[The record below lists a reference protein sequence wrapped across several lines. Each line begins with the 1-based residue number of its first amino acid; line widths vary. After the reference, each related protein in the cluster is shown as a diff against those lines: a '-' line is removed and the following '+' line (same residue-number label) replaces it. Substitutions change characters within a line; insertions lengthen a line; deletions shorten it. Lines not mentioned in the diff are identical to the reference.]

1 MIGQIIINGLLNG
14 CVYALVAVGLS
25 LTWGVMDIV
34 NFAHGEFLLWGLYA
48 SFWIWALM
56 GLDPLISMPIVI
68 VLIFLL
74 GVLTYLVVIKRVLK
88 VSGLTA
94 LLATFGLSMVLKNL
108 TQFFWTANYRNVTNT
123 LVSNR
128 SFKLLGMYI
137 RQDYVVAAAGA
148 LIITLLV
155 TLFLNRTKTG
165 IAIKATSINKSA
177 AQLVGIDTNRIY
189 AITFGLSGADAAYY
203 ACQTVRIPARI
214 LPREVV
220 ITPRP
225 NMGKTFNDEPF
236 RDPVFKQGTLLFKNI
251 TDPDS
256 PYYVDVSGVPGY
268 GVPVFTDSDRE
279 VLKLLATEA
288 VLKSRPMFPG
298 WLSREAG
305 EDVGSYRITIGDM
318 DFGDNFTV
326 TLGEEYFTITPRS
339 LDDAAITADPIP
351 DQAYTGKYLK
361 PVPNLEYDGETMI
374 AGKDFTLAYSN
385 NKKPGE

>member
-189 AITFGLSGADAAYY
+189 AITFGLSGACVGAAAALMASFTPIYPE
-203 ACQTVRIPARI
+203 ACALYSTLAFVIVALGGFGNI
-214 LPREVV
+214 KGALFAGLLVGVV
-220 ITPRP
+220 EALGGYFI
-225 NMGKTFNDEPF
+225 
-236 RDPVFKQGTLLFKNI
+236 GTSF
-251 TDPDS
+251 
-256 PYYVDVSGVPGY
+256 
-268 GVPVFTDSDRE
+268 
-279 VLKLLATEA
+279 
-288 VLKSRPMFPG
+288 
-298 WLSREAG
+298 
-305 EDVGSYRITIGDM
+305 
-318 DFGDNFTV
+318 
-326 TLGEEYFTITPRS
+326 
-339 LDDAAITADPIP
+339 
-351 DQAYTGKYLK
+351 KYLVVFLLYLVVMQIR
-361 PVPNLEYDGETMI
+361 PRGLFGW
-374 AGKDFTLAYSN
+374 
-385 NKKPGE
+385 

>member
-1 MIGQIIINGLLNG
+1 MIGQIIISGLLNG

-48 SFWIWALM
+48 SFWIWALL

-189 AITFGLSGADAAYY
+189 AITFGLSGACVGAAAALMASFTPIYPE
-203 ACQTVRIPARI
+203 ACALYSTLAFVIVALGGFGNI
-214 LPREVV
+214 KGALFAGLLVGVV
-220 ITPRP
+220 EALGGYFI
-225 NMGKTFNDEPF
+225 
-236 RDPVFKQGTLLFKNI
+236 GTSF
-251 TDPDS
+251 
-256 PYYVDVSGVPGY
+256 
-268 GVPVFTDSDRE
+268 
-279 VLKLLATEA
+279 
-288 VLKSRPMFPG
+288 
-298 WLSREAG
+298 
-305 EDVGSYRITIGDM
+305 
-318 DFGDNFTV
+318 
-326 TLGEEYFTITPRS
+326 
-339 LDDAAITADPIP
+339 
-351 DQAYTGKYLK
+351 KYLVVFLLYLVVMQIR
-361 PVPNLEYDGETMI
+361 PRGLFGW
-374 AGKDFTLAYSN
+374 
-385 NKKPGE
+385 

>member
-48 SFWIWALM
+48 SFWIWALL

-189 AITFGLSGADAAYY
+189 AITFGLSGACVGAAAALMASFTPIYPE
-203 ACQTVRIPARI
+203 ACALYSTLAFVIVAMGGFGNI
-214 LPREVV
+214 KGALFAGLLVGVV
-220 ITPRP
+220 EALGGYFI
-225 NMGKTFNDEPF
+225 
-236 RDPVFKQGTLLFKNI
+236 GTSF
-251 TDPDS
+251 
-256 PYYVDVSGVPGY
+256 
-268 GVPVFTDSDRE
+268 
-279 VLKLLATEA
+279 
-288 VLKSRPMFPG
+288 
-298 WLSREAG
+298 
-305 EDVGSYRITIGDM
+305 
-318 DFGDNFTV
+318 
-326 TLGEEYFTITPRS
+326 
-339 LDDAAITADPIP
+339 
-351 DQAYTGKYLK
+351 KYLVVFLLYLVVMQIR
-361 PVPNLEYDGETMI
+361 PRGLFGW
-374 AGKDFTLAYSN
+374 
-385 NKKPGE
+385 

>member
-48 SFWIWALM
+48 SFWIWALL
-56 GLDPLISMPIVI
+56 GLDPLISMPVVI

-74 GVLTYLVVIKRVLK
+74 GVLTYFVVIKRVLK

-189 AITFGLSGADAAYY
+189 AITFGLSGACVGAAAALMASFTPIYPE
-203 ACQTVRIPARI
+203 ACALYSTLAFVIVALGGFGNI
-214 LPREVV
+214 KGALFAGLLVGVV
-220 ITPRP
+220 EALGGYFI
-225 NMGKTFNDEPF
+225 
-236 RDPVFKQGTLLFKNI
+236 GTSF
-251 TDPDS
+251 
-256 PYYVDVSGVPGY
+256 
-268 GVPVFTDSDRE
+268 
-279 VLKLLATEA
+279 
-288 VLKSRPMFPG
+288 
-298 WLSREAG
+298 
-305 EDVGSYRITIGDM
+305 
-318 DFGDNFTV
+318 
-326 TLGEEYFTITPRS
+326 
-339 LDDAAITADPIP
+339 
-351 DQAYTGKYLK
+351 KYLVVFLLYLVVMQIR
-361 PVPNLEYDGETMI
+361 PRGLFGW
-374 AGKDFTLAYSN
+374 
-385 NKKPGE
+385 

>member
-1 MIGQIIINGLLNG
+1 MIGQIIINGLLHG
-14 CVYALVAVGLS
+14 CVSALVAVGLS

-48 SFWIWALM
+48 SFWIWALL

-189 AITFGLSGADAAYY
+189 AITFGLSGACVGAAAALMASFTPIYPE
-203 ACQTVRIPARI
+203 ACALYSTLAFVIVALGGFGNI
-214 LPREVV
+214 KGALFAGLLVGVV
-220 ITPRP
+220 EALGGYFI
-225 NMGKTFNDEPF
+225 
-236 RDPVFKQGTLLFKNI
+236 GT
-251 TDPDS
+251 S
-256 PYYVDVSGVPGY
+256 V
-268 GVPVFTDSDRE
+268 
-279 VLKLLATEA
+279 
-288 VLKSRPMFPG
+288 
-298 WLSREAG
+298 
-305 EDVGSYRITIGDM
+305 
-318 DFGDNFTV
+318 
-326 TLGEEYFTITPRS
+326 
-339 LDDAAITADPIP
+339 
-351 DQAYTGKYLK
+351 KYLVVFLLYLVVMQIR
-361 PVPNLEYDGETMI
+361 PRGLFGW
-374 AGKDFTLAYSN
+374 
-385 NKKPGE
+385 